1 MANFIV
7 TLEAGWFVKNIDTV
21 EDAMNIAISE
31 VGKLLN
37 PDLNFV
43 EIEIGTTS
51 CPSCGE
57 SFDSVFM
64 AAGTALVGILL
75 EMKVYDA
82 ESEEHAARIAK
93 STIGKALKNTPLNVV
108 DVEDFEG
115 PKEKK
120 DYKEKDVDKKGRNK
134 QYRKN
139 E

>member
-1 MANFIV
+1 MANYIV
-7 TLEAGWFVKNIDTV
+7 TLEAAWLVKSVESV

-43 EIEIGTTS
+43 DIEVGTTS
-51 CPSCGE
+51 CPACGE
-57 SFDSVFM
+57 AFDSVFM

-93 STIGKALKNTPLNVV
+93 STIGKVLRNTALNVV
-108 DVEDFEG
+108 DVDEFEG
-115 PKEKK
+115 GKEKK
-120 DYKEKDVDKKGRNK
+120 EKKK
-134 QYRKN
+134 QAA
-139 E
+139 EEE

>member
-1 MANFIV
+1 MSNYIV
-7 TLEAGWFVKNIDTV
+7 TLEAGWLVKNVESV

-43 EIEIGTTS
+43 EIEVGTTS
-51 CPSCGE
+51 CPACGE
-57 SFDSVFM
+57 AFDSVFL

-93 STIGKALKNTPLNVV
+93 STIGKALRTTPLNVV
-108 DVEDFEG
+108 DVEEFEG
-115 PKEKK
+115 GKEKK
-120 DYKEKDVDKKGRNK
+120 EKKKPPA
-134 QYRKN
+134 
-139 E
+139 EEE

>member
-1 MANFIV
+1 MSNYIV
-7 TLEAGWFVKNIDTV
+7 TLEAGWLVKNVESV

-43 EIEIGTTS
+43 EIEVGTTS
-51 CPSCGE
+51 CPACGE
-57 SFDSVFM
+57 AFDSVFL

-93 STIGKALKNTPLNVV
+93 STIGKALRTTPLNVV
-108 DVEDFEG
+108 DVEEFEG
-115 PKEKK
+115 GKEKK
-120 DYKEKDVDKKGRNK
+120 EKKKPTVDD
-134 QYRKN
+134 
-139 E
+139 EE

>member
-1 MANFIV
+1 MSNYVV
-7 TLEAGWFVKNIDTV
+7 TLEAAWLVKSIESV

-43 EIEIGTTS
+43 EIEVGTTS
-51 CPSCGE
+51 CPACGE
-57 SFDSVFM
+57 AFDSVFM

-93 STIGKALKNTPLNVV
+93 STIGKVLRNTALNVV
-108 DVEDFEG
+108 DVDEFEG
-115 PKEKK
+115 GKEKRG
-120 DYKEKDVDKKGRNK
+120 KK
-134 QYRKN
+134 QQA
-139 E
+139 EEE

>member
-1 MANFIV
+1 MSNYIV
-7 TLEAGWFVKNIDTV
+7 TLEAAWLVKSVDSV

-43 EIEIGTTS
+43 EIEVGTTS
-51 CPSCGE
+51 CPACGE
-57 SFDSVFM
+57 AFDSVFM

-93 STIGKALKNTPLNVV
+93 STIGKVLRNTALNVV
-108 DVEDFEG
+108 DVDEFEG
-115 PKEKK
+115 GK
-120 DYKEKDVDKKGRNK
+120 DKKGKK
-134 QYRKN
+134 QQA
-139 E
+139 EEEE

>member
-1 MANFIV
+1 MANYIV
-7 TLEAGWFVKNIDTV
+7 TLEAAWLVKSVESV

-43 EIEIGTTS
+43 EIEVGTTS
-51 CPSCGE
+51 CPACGE
-57 SFDSVFM
+57 AFDSVFM

-93 STIGKALKNTPLNVV
+93 STIGKALRNTPLNVV
-108 DVEDFEG
+108 EVEEFEG
-115 PKEKK
+115 GKEKK
-120 DYKEKDVDKKGRNK
+120 EKKKLSA
-134 QYRKN
+134 
-139 E
+139 EEE

>member
-1 MANFIV
+1 MSNYIV
-7 TLEAGWFVKNIDTV
+7 TLEAGWLVKNVESV

-43 EIEIGTTS
+43 DIEVGTTS
-51 CPSCGE
+51 CPACGE
-57 SFDSVFM
+57 AFDSVFL

-108 DVEDFEG
+108 DVEEFEG
-115 PKEKK
+115 GK
-120 DYKEKDVDKKGRNK
+120 DKKGRK
-134 QYRKN
+134 R
-139 E
+139 ETTEEE